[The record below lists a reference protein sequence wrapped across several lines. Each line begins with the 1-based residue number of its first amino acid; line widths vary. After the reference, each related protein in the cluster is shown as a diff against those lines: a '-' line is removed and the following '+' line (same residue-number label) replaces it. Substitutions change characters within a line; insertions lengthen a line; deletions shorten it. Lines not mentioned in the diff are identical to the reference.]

1 MSKIDIFKNLNT
13 KDEEAF
19 VKKLAWKKA
28 SSGMKGPQH
37 PDDIEEARSKAKKI
51 FRNFISLRKRERAV
65 REKARNKKQS
75 PKRVNSTP
83 KRVKLSFRKSVVTK
97 KRFTKSS
104 IYENLN
110 TKDEEAFVKKLA
122 WKKVISSIGKR
133 VVHPYDAELMFNKF
147 FKQFCSLRKRE
158 RALREKGLG
167 RVKRTTKRV
176 KITPKR
182 VKSTGKR
189 VKRTPKRVKASPKG
203 K

>member
-65 REKARNKKQS
+65 REKARNKTQS
-75 PKRVNSTP
+75 P
-83 KRVKLSFRKSVVTK
+83 KRVKLSFRNSVGTK
-97 KRFTKSS
+97 KRFTKKN

-110 TKDEEAFVKKLA
+110 TKDEKGFVTKLA
-122 WKKVISSIGKR
+122 QKKVISTIGR
-133 VVHPYDAELMFNKF
+133 RRVHPYDAELMFNKF

-158 RALREKGLG
+158 RALREKALG
-167 RVKRTTKRV
+167 
-176 KITPKR
+176 
-182 VKSTGKR
+182 R
-189 VKRTPKRVKASPKG
+189 VKRTPKRVKRTPKRPNASPKG